1 MDTTKDGYELL
12 SLSLDGTTP
21 RFTPSAKAQ
30 AIPEQELTI
39 YYDMQCPFILQ
50 RVELVQAHC
59 QEKGFPVTFHP
70 VEMLEQAKAL
80 PCVFNNW
87 AVFYQGQFQTVNLLD
102 IPTLER
108 ILKRGKQ

>member
-1 MDTTKDGYELL
+1 M
-12 SLSLDGTTP
+12 
-21 RFTPSAKAQ
+21 
-30 AIPEQELTI
+30 TI

-50 RVELVQAHC
+50 RVELVREHC

-70 VEMLEQAKAL
+70 VETLEQAKAL